1 MDGKSISCLT
11 EARLDA
17 VLGHFSGLS
26 LLVVGEFFRDKY
38 LVIDRSLSE
47 VSIETGLEAY
57 QVVEKYSSP
66 GAAGTVMNN
75 LSALG
80 IGTLLA
86 LGVCG
91 DDGEGYELR
100 QGLHTRRVN
109 TDHLLRSD
117 RLFTPTYTKPMV
129 RETGVQAFGR
139 SGVQAATNDQSASPE
154 RLN

>member
-1 MDGKSISCLT
+1 MDET
-11 EARLDA
+11 RLDA
-17 VLGHFSGLS
+17 LLARFPHLS
-26 LLVVGEFFRDKY
+26 VLVVGDFFLDKY

-91 DDGEGYELR
+91 DDGAGYELR
-100 QGLHTRRVN
+100 EGLHARRVN
-109 TDHLLRSD
+109 TEHLIRSE
-117 RLFTPTYTKPMV
+117 RVVTPTYIKPLMQN
-129 RETGVQAFGR
+129 TGVGVLGCWGVGAEGR
-139 SGVQAATNDQSASPE
+139 
-154 RLN
+154 